1 MTWATR
7 PQVQS
12 SPRKPYASA
21 PCHRKSGSSRSW
33 ASLRRA
39 GRPGEARA
47 RSTSGPPWAAAAS
60 QVLTAD
66 SDALRAVAMSR
77 CLPSVV
83 KRPDRRGLYDQ
94 AIIRPQDRRFRL
106 DTVSL
111 RGVFIAPIYLADAAA
126 EVVLL
131 AAWAFVL

>member
-1 MTWATR
+1 M
-7 PQVQS
+7 
-12 SPRKPYASA
+12 
-21 PCHRKSGSSRSW
+21 
-33 ASLRRA
+33 
-39 GRPGEARA
+39 
-47 RSTSGPPWAAAAS
+47 
-60 QVLTAD
+60 LTAD

-131 AAWAFVL
+131 AAWAFVLLRGPRPARPEGT